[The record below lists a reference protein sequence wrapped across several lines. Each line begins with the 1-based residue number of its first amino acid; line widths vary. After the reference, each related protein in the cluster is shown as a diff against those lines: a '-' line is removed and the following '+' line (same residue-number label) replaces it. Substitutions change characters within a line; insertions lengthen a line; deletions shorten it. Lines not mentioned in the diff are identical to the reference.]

1 MIDTIHK
8 NNPKLISASEIRLI
22 LGYDTEAAEREH
34 AHIRKSLGT
43 NSPFLL
49 IKQFCEFHSLIY
61 KEISHF
67 LRSIRESD
75 SVIDENVVNEEHSQ
89 DEWMSEL
96 IEHYGSITDY

>member
-8 NNPKLISASEIRLI
+8 YDPRLISASEIRLI
-22 LGYDTEAAEREH
+22 FGCDIEAAEREH

-49 IKQFCEFHSLIY
+49 IKQFCEFHSMVF
-61 KEISHF
+61 KEIRNF

-75 SVIDENVVNEEHSQ
+75 TAIDEGAVNDEHGS

-96 IEHYGSITDY
+96 MEHYGSITDY